1 MRFKEG
7 SGWKACHDESSGRYF
22 GEYGGIMAYH
32 LYELTEE
39 QFDSLDETMTET
51 GTIIFSDKIANLKL
65 ADSSGTYRT
74 LKRTYAAGD
83 AYICQDGSFMHV
95 KAFCG

>member
-7 SGWKACHDESSGRYF
+7 AGWKACHDESSGRYF

-39 QFDSLDETMTET
+39 PVSLFEQLPEELPRRQQARILKAYYGGILDEV
-51 GTIIFSDKIANLKL
+51 NQLKN
-65 ADSSGTYRT
+65 
-74 LKRTYAAGD
+74 KR
-83 AYICQDGSFMHV
+83 
-95 KAFCG
+95 